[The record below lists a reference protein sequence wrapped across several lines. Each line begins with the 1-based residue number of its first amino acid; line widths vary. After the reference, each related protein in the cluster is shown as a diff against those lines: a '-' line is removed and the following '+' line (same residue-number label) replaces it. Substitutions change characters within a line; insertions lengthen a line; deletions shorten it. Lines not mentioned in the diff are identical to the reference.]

1 MLGVFTFGIAMFIM
15 YLLGYLNLRKK
26 IKQKEREC
34 LNKKQ
39 MIENRDILIGDLEE
53 KIKKLEK
60 TNYTLEKIKA
70 IYKQEKGI
78 VNRHDKIKELIEKS
92 N

>member
-1 MLGVFTFGIAMFIM
+1 MLSVLAFGLAIIIF
-15 YLLGYLNLRKK
+15 LGYLNSKQK

-39 MIENRDILIGDLEE
+39 MIENRDILIGNMEE

-60 TNYTLEKIKA
+60 NNYTLEKIKT
-70 IYKQEKGI
+70 IYKQEKSI
-78 VNRHDKIKELIEKS
+78 VNRHDKIKELIEKD